1 MVGIFA
7 LLAMVGKLPI
17 GLSLALSALG
27 GALLSGQGFALRHL
41 VEGGFGY
48 FDTILIIVTAMIFMQ
63 VLKVSGI
70 LDTVTAVLL
79 KTFYRRKLSLLLTVM
94 LIIMFPGMITGSST
108 VAVLSTGTL
117 VAPVLI
123 KLGLSKVKAAALIA
137 MGAIL
142 GMIAP
147 PVNILVMIMGGGV
160 DMPYVGLTVPLLII
174 VIPLALFISLYLGYR
189 DIRIIEYTEM
199 QTILPESQFQ
209 RYGIRLYIPL
219 LVVFALLLT
228 LNMPKAHIPDIGI
241 PAIFLLGSLT
251 GLVCGRPFNFLTG
264 HSGCP
269 QGSHAHPEHS
279 GGSGDV
285 HSDHDAH
292 RRTGLDGCQLP
303 LPPGD
308 PPLRRNRFQHAPFW
322 RGFRL
327 RFSLYPGR
335 AFYPRLDREKRHHH
349 CLGPIGHRRFRRPNA
364 SHSPGG
370 HICGPGRERE
380 KLFQGPQ
387 VMPDPGSPGAGHGN
401 RNIAPIPLGG
411 KAFIKQCTFY
421 IILSSFT

>member
-7 LLAMVGKLPI
+7 LLAMVAKLPI

-27 GALLSGQGFALRHL
+27 GALLSGEGFALRHL

-48 FDTILIIVTAMIFMQ
+48 FDTILIIVTAMIYMQ
-63 VLKVSGI
+63 VLKISGI

-174 VIPLALFISLYLGYR
+174 VIPLALFISLYLGYK
-189 DIRIIEYTEM
+189 DIRILEYTEM

-219 LVVFALLLT
+219 LVVFGLLLT
-228 LNMPKAHIPDIGI
+228 LNIPKAHIPDIGI

-251 GLVCGRPFNFLTG
+251 GLFCGRPFNFLQAT
-264 HSGCP
+264 
-269 QGSHAHPEHS
+269 Q
-279 GGSGDV
+279 
-285 HSDHDAH
+285 DA
-292 RRTGLDGCQLP
+292 
-303 LPPGD
+303 
-308 PPLRRNRFQHAPFW
+308 LREA
-322 RGFRL
+322 
-327 RFSLYPGR
+327 
-335 AFYPRLDREKRHHH
+335 
-349 CLGPIGHRRFRRPNA
+349 
-364 SHSPGG
+364 
-370 HICGPGRERE
+370 
-380 KLFQGPQ
+380 
-387 VMPDPGSPGAGHGN
+387 MP
-401 RNIAPIPLGG
+401 
-411 KAFIKQCTFY
+411 
-421 IILSSFT
+421 ILSILVGVGMFIQIMTLTGGRGWTVVSFLSLPEILLYMGIAVSMPLFGAVSAYGSASILGVPFILALIGKNAIVTASALSAIAGLGDLMPPTALAGIFAAQVVNEKNYFKVLRLCLIPALLVLVMGIGILILSPWVERLL